1 MTNLN
6 LNKVDI
12 RIRPLS
18 FHFPYSEEKR
28 WEQTI
33 FLILCQAQACSQKI
47 IYSTQ
52 NILTI
57 YANTRSLLEM
67 LPLKINECSEHIDGD
82 CIVFVE
88 CKIVFY
94 WIILLCV
101 FHSIVYSDPI
111 NFIFVYSTSFKAKSI
126 RSSDRAFSVTENH
139 IVDAKA
145 ISNNVSERPH
155 Q

>member
-1 MTNLN
+1 MFIEDNLFYTKHTYDLREN
-6 LNKVDI
+6 SKFTGNVA
-12 RIRPLS
+12 
-18 FHFPYSEEKR
+18 
-28 WEQTI
+28 T
-33 FLILCQAQACSQKI
+33 
-47 IYSTQ
+47 
-52 NILTI
+52 
-57 YANTRSLLEM
+57 
-67 LPLKINECSEHIDGD
+67 KINECSEHIDGD

-155 Q
+155 R